1 MAPTKIKATK
11 VTAYPSLMVKLMM
24 ASLKLGNW
32 RQVCPSRFGAQG
44 LRKLRRGGHNVARL
58 HRLK

>member
-32 RQVCPSRFGAQG
+32 TDSAPAVWAPKGFVSCVAGATMWPRCTG
-44 LRKLRRGGHNVARL
+44 
-58 HRLK
+58 